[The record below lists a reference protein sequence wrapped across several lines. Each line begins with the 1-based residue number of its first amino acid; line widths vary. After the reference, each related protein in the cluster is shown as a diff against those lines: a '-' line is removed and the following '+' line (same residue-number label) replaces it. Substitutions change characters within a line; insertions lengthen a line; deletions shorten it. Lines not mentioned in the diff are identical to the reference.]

1 MMGCDECVHGF
12 HVIKSCLALDTGACS
27 PGSEVWVEPA
37 ASVSSGC
44 ITQWLQQQT
53 FHFSQFWRLG
63 ISYQNASEVGSWLSH
78 SHVLTVSSHNGE
90 RKSTLVSLLIK
101 SLILWGQGSTFMT
114 SLLPKSVS
122 PNTVTLG
129 VRGSYM
135 NGAGGI
141 TTQSL
146 ISSEW

>member
-1 MMGCDECVHGF
+1 M
-12 HVIKSCLALDTGACS
+12 
-27 PGSEVWVEPA
+27 
-37 ASVSSGC
+37 
-44 ITQWLQQQT
+44 
-53 FHFSQFWRLG
+53 
-63 ISYQNASEVGSWLSH
+63 
-78 SHVLTVSSHNGE
+78 
-90 RKSTLVSLLIK
+90 SLLIK